1 MDKLIFNKNKYKNLG
16 FSTIELMI
24 SMAIMVLVLTAVVMT
39 SFGSQS
45 FLSNSRI
52 TREATNIAQGILEEN
67 QALARKDFNLVNST
81 PNNTL
86 DPTGYCESGFL
97 REQNQHNQDDIFC
110 KRVEVNTK
118 SPDYLTK
125 EVSAIIK
132 WKDERQMD
140 QQVKL
145 TTLVSNFESS
155 VGGSTC
161 DSNVTGDWSNLEIV
175 NEQIEFT
182 TLINDL
188 SGTRY
193 AITDIDAYRD
203 RLYITTNVNSP
214 TSPNFFVFKIGEDGN
229 LTYEGSTDTT
239 GNTVSSGASAVT
251 VAKNYLGHYAFLA
264 NGYTSN
270 FNSCTEGQNCSQLQ
284 IVNVEHPESLNIVRN
299 FKIPEVTSS
308 SGGAGNTIFYKNG
321 YIYLGLTS
329 TGNTEPELNLIDV
342 HNVSAPINI
351 GTEDLGNNSVNS
363 IFARGNYVYV
373 ASADSSEQLKVI
385 DISDPR
391 NISKVSGLSLLG
403 GNGKSLSLVGD
414 TVYFGTAKGNG
425 SKYYMLDSTNP
436 KDISPTGIET
446 SFSASVDG
454 IIVRNDLAFVLTKN
468 SLRIINAITTEL
480 LESLS
485 LNGSGSSFE
494 PTFDCEGNTI
504 FIGFNNSSNQGNIY
518 VVKPEQ

>member
-1 MDKLIFNKNKYKNLG
+1 
-16 FSTIELMI
+16 
-24 SMAIMVLVLTAVVMT
+24 MAIMVLVLTAVVMT

-81 PNNTL
+81 PNEIL
-86 DPTGYCESGFL
+86 DPTGYCEAGFL
-97 REQNQHNQDDIFC
+97 REQNQHNQNDIFC
-110 KRVEVNTK
+110 KRIEVSTK
-118 SPDYLTK
+118 NPDYLTK
-125 EVSAIIK
+125 EVSAIIT

-161 DSNVTGDWSNLEIV
+161 DSNTTGDWSNIEVV
-175 NEQIEFT
+175 NNKTDFT

-193 AITDIDAYRD
+193 AITDIDAYRGK
-203 RLYITTNVNSP
+203 LYITTNVNNP
-214 TSPNFFVFKIGEDGN
+214 TSPNFFVFNINDDGG
-229 LTYEGSTDTT
+229 LTYEGSVDTT
-239 GNTVSSGASAVT
+239 GSTVSSGGNAVT
-251 VAKNYLGHYAFLA
+251 VAKNYLGHYAFIA
-264 NGYTSN
+264 NGYNSN
-270 FNSCTEGQNCSQLQ
+270 FSSCTEGQNCSQLQ
-284 IVNVEHPESLNIVRN
+284 ILNVEHPESMNVVRN

-308 SGGAGNTIFYKNG
+308 SGGAGNSIFYKNG

-342 HNVSAPINI
+342 HNVSNPINV
-351 GTEDLGNNSVNS
+351 GTEDLGNNSINAIV
-363 IFARGNYVYV
+363 ARDNYVYV

-385 DISDPR
+385 DASDPR
-391 NISKVSGLSLLG
+391 NLSKISGLSLLG
-403 GNGKSLSLVGD
+403 GNGKSLSIVGD
-414 TVYFGTAKGNG
+414 NVYLGTAKGNG
-425 SKYYMLDSTNP
+425 SKYYMLDSSNP
-436 KDISPTGIET
+436 KSISSTGIEE

-454 IIVRNDLAFVLTKN
+454 IIVRNNLAFVLTKN
-468 SLRIINAITTEL
+468 SLRIMNAITTDL
-480 LESLS
+480 IESLS

-494 PTFDCEGNTI
+494 PVFDCEGNTI
-504 FIGFNNSSNQGNIY
+504 FVGFNNPSNQGNIY
-518 VVKPEQ
+518 VIKPEE